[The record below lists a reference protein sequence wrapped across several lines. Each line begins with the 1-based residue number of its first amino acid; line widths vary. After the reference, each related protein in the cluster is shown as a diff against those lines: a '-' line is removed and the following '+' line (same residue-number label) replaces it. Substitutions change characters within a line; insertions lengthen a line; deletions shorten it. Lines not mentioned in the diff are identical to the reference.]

1 MRPIIEDDIDEEE
14 GLDTLSSLPPSSSPT
29 ARPSLHGLDRELS
42 TKFGT
47 SMDSNTNNNDSSR
60 SGQQQQNM
68 SYTDYL
74 QAQKKMQS
82 RRHLVGASAAQ
93 KLLRRLSSD
102 DDGGDGDRETTTP
115 TAGGAQQSMQTNLT
129 VLAAAAKLR
138 RRSAA
143 AQAAANNNKTAKE
156 QKTLR
161 ALEAWGRRGSTV
173 NLMAPDEAVQWDA
186 IFRYVLFVYIIV
198 YIIWTGLTMKV
209 ILTSTYIDM
218 CTFCHIFHV
227 SVKWMQSM
235 KMDIL

>member
-47 SMDSNTNNNDSSR
+47 SMDDTHDNGS
-60 SGQQQQNM
+60 SGQQRIM

-129 VLAAAAKLR
+129 MLAAAAKLR

>member
-14 GLDTLSSLPPSSSPT
+14 GLDTLSPLSPSSSHT

-82 RRHLVGASAAQ
+82 RRHLAGASAAQ
-93 KLLRRLSSD
+93 QLLRRLSSE
-102 DDGGDGDRETTTP
+102 DDGGDGGHGGGETSP
-115 TAGGAQQSMQTNLT
+115 TADGAQQSMQTNLT
-129 VLAAAAKLR
+129 VLAAAARLR
-138 RRSAA
+138 RRAA
-143 AQAAANNNKTAKE
+143 KTAKE

-173 NLMAPDEAVQWDA
+173 NLMTPDEAVQWDV
-186 IFRYVLFVYIIV
+186 IFRYVYVYISIMDWFWYRKLYLMYSV
-198 YIIWTGLTMKV
+198 YFLPYFFT
-209 ILTSTYIDM
+209 
-218 CTFCHIFHV
+218 
-227 SVKWMQSM
+227 VKWMQST
-235 KMDIL
+235 KVGFDILHCI

>member
-93 KLLRRLSSD
+93 KLLRSLRVK
-102 DDGGDGDRETTTP
+102 TTEEMAVMVVERHHQRP
-115 TAGGAQQSMQTNLT
+115 MA
-129 VLAAAAKLR
+129 
-138 RRSAA
+138 RSRVCK
-143 AQAAANNNKTAKE
+143 Q
-156 QKTLR
+156 
-161 ALEAWGRRGSTV
+161 
-173 NLMAPDEAVQWDA
+173 
-186 IFRYVLFVYIIV
+186 I
-198 YIIWTGLTMKV
+198 
-209 ILTSTYIDM
+209 
-218 CTFCHIFHV
+218 
-227 SVKWMQSM
+227 
-235 KMDIL
+235 